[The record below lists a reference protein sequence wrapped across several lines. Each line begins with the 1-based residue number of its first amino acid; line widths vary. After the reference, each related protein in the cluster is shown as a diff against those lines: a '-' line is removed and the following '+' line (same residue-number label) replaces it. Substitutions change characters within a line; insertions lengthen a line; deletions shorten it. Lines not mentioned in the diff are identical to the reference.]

1 MNFIS
6 IVEHLAGHLGYIGVF
21 IMSIL
26 LPTEV
31 LLPFIGLSIS
41 KGIYNFQ
48 MALLFTFLGELCSS
62 VFSYGLGI
70 WLGERIVNKFKNKN
84 KRNKNISEKVERIFD
99 EYGKYAILIAR
110 LIPFARTYVSI
121 LAGANKMKKRL
132 FIKYTIVG
140 ILLTNS
146 ALLVFGY
153 YIGANENSIWN
164 FIHKYA
170 ISLLGIICF
179 IIIMARLNKKR
190 KLKRVKDNS

>member
-6 IVEHLAGHLGYIGVF
+6 IVEHLAGYLGYIGVF

-48 MALLFTFLGELCSS
+48 VALLFTFLGELCSS

-70 WLGERIVNKFKNKN
+70 WFGERIVNKFKNKN

-99 EYGKYAILIAR
+99 EYGKYVILIAR

-140 ILLTNS
+140 ILLTNFV
-146 ALLVFGY
+146 LLVFGY
-153 YIGANENSIWN
+153 YVGANENSICN

-179 IIIMARLNKKR
+179 IIIISRLNKKR